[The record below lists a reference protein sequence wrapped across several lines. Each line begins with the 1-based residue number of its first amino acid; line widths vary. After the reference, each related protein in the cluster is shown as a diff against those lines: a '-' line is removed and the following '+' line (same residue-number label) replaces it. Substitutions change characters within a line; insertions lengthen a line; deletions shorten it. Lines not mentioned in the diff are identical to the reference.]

1 MDLAYFITTLGLI
14 PYFTSRAFI
23 PLFATALTARF
34 GPDMG
39 FLAQDVMG
47 IQLLEAVP
55 AWTTSNTVLWI
66 LGGFTVLEIL
76 LNKNPDLRELLS
88 LTDSQLKGLAA
99 LSLCLVLASAE
110 PSQLAAPLAQ
120 AGLLGDLS
128 FAHFWALSAGA
139 TVWFLATLRNA
150 IYGFLM
156 EMDEDDDLG
165 LQKLLSWMEDG
176 IGFVGVLFVV
186 ILPMAA
192 LAVTGVTVLG
202 LYLLRKYLE
211 HREEKQ
217 KVPCPTCASPN
228 SPCGIHC
235 AQCNQPRTEVRQVGW
250 MGTVRQAVAT
260 DLEAHRFQLRAQ
272 KRCHH
277 CGERLRGRQ
286 LDLQCQLCHSPCFAH
301 RGELEAYVQ
310 CLQGTLPRALLI
322 LLVLGAIPLVGL
334 IPGILYYRLSLIS
347 SLRRYLP
354 RSTRFFSRW
363 LVRGINL
370 VLICLQPVPFFGAFT
385 LPLLCLSNF
394 WIYRHF
400 LLREGQAKLSLE
412 AAASES

>member
-34 GPDMG
+34 GSDVG
-39 FLAQDVMG
+39 FLAQGVMG
-47 IQLLEAVP
+47 IQLLETVP
-55 AWTTSNTVLWI
+55 PWTTSNTVLWI
-66 LGGFTVLEIL
+66 LGGFTLLEIVV
-76 LNKNPDLRELLS
+76 NKSPEMRELIS
-88 LTDSQLKGLAA
+88 LTDSQLKAVAA
-99 LSLCLVLASAE
+99 ASLCLVLAFAE
-110 PSQLAAPLAQ
+110 PSRLAAPLAR
-120 AGLLGDLS
+120 ASLFGGLS
-128 FAHFWALSAGA
+128 WVHFWALSAGA
-139 TVWFLATLRNA
+139 TVWFLATLRNS
-150 IYGFLM
+150 IYGFLA

-165 LQKLLSWMEDG
+165 LQRLLSWMEDG

-186 ILPMAA
+186 LLPMAA
-192 LAVTGVTVLG
+192 LAVTGVTILG
-202 LYLLRKYLE
+202 LYLMRKYLE
-211 HREEKQ
+211 HREETQ
-217 KVPCPTCASPN
+217 KIPCPACANPN
-228 SPCGIHC
+228 APCGIHC
-235 AQCNQPRTEVRQVGW
+235 SKCNQLRPEVRQVGW
-250 MGTVRQAVAT
+250 LGTVRKAVAT
-260 DLEAHRFQLRAQ
+260 DLETHRFQLRAQ

-286 LDLQCQLCHSPCFAH
+286 LDLRCQQCHSPCFAH

-310 CLQGTLPRALLI
+310 CLQGMLPRT
-322 LLVLGAIPLVGL
+322 LLVLLLLGAIPLVGL

-370 VLICLQPVPFFGAFT
+370 VLICLQPVPFLGAFT

-394 WIYRHF
+394 RIYRHF

-412 AAASES
+412 SAASEG